1 MIIMITTSI
10 VMSLVDEKMK
20 LPWIVIEGTGISNTV
35 PVNVTVFPAGITI
48 EQTPDGICPSCHVAA
63 SLKSPV
69 SIAVQ
74 TEFGITVVSPPVGPP
89 VPAVVD
95 SPPVGPPVPAVVDS
109 PPVGPPVPAVVDSP
123 PVAPPVPAVVDS
135 PPVGPPEPAVVVS
148 PPVGPPV
155 PAVVDSPPVGPPE
168 PAVVVSPPVGP
179 PVPAVV
185 DSPPV
190 APPVPAVVVSPPVGP
205 PELAVVDSPPV
216 GPPVPAVVAG
226 GNDASENNIK
236 RFQNNAR
243 TKFIL
248 LTIRCLSNFS
258 VETNKDE
265 VWTTKR

>member
-89 VPAVVD
+89 VPAVV
-95 SPPVGPPVPAVVDS
+95 
-109 PPVGPPVPAVVDSP
+109 
-123 PVAPPVPAVVDS
+123 
-135 PPVGPPEPAVVVS
+135 
-148 PPVGPPV
+148 
-155 PAVVDSPPVGPPE
+155 
-168 PAVVVSPPVGP
+168 
-179 PVPAVV
+179 
-185 DSPPV
+185 
-190 APPVPAVVVSPPVGP
+190 
-205 PELAVVDSPPV
+205 
-216 GPPVPAVVAG
+216 AG

>member
-123 PVAPPVPAVVDS
+123 PVAPPVPAVV
-135 PPVGPPEPAVVVS
+135 
-148 PPVGPPV
+148 
-155 PAVVDSPPVGPPE
+155 
-168 PAVVVSPPVGP
+168 
-179 PVPAVV
+179 
-185 DSPPV
+185 
-190 APPVPAVVVSPPVGP
+190 VSPPVGP